1 MLEKAVK
8 KPPFFVCILLY
19 LYNKGR
25 FLMIAVR
32 LPEEIEKRLEK
43 LARITGR
50 TKSYYVRQAILEKL
64 EELEDLYIAEKR
76 LEDIKLGKA
85 ETVPLEKVLKRH
97 GLED

>member
-1 MLEKAVK
+1 
-8 KPPFFVCILLY
+8 
-19 LYNKGR
+19 
-25 FLMIAVR
+25 MIAVR

-76 LEDIKLGKA
+76 LEDIRLGKA
-85 ETVPLEKVLKRH
+85 ETVPLEKVLKRY